1 MLDRVR
7 LSGLSKFSSS
17 GIGAGGTTTTT
28 TEKVSDLARDR
39 KSGTRTIPCTVLFLN
54 DTQHT
59 FHLDKR
65 AKGGDLLELVFDH
78 LDLQE
83 RDYFGLQFVQ
93 SRDVV
98 VRFLPAFSYVFES
111 ETHFR
116 PRYSAGLTPTSPS
129 ANNGLPFGIRA
140 ARTLMW
146 SHPHSIFA

>member
-17 GIGAGGTTTTT
+17 GIGTGAVV

-39 KSGTRTIPCTVLFLN
+39 KTGTRTIPCTVLFLN

-59 FHLDKR
+59 FHLEKQ

-93 SRDVV
+93 SKDVV
-98 VRFLPAFSYVFES
+98 V
-111 ETHFR
+111 
-116 PRYSAGLTPTSPS
+116 
-129 ANNGLPFGIRA
+129 
-140 ARTLMW
+140 
-146 SHPHSIFA
+146 SIILRL

>member
-7 LSGLSKFSSS
+7 LSGLSKFS
-17 GIGAGGTTTTT
+17 GGGGGGVRTETETVTTATV
-28 TEKVSDLARDR
+28 EKVSSDLARDR
-39 KSGTRTIPCTVLFLN
+39 KTGAKTIPCTVLFLN

-93 SRDVV
+93 SKDVV
-98 VRFLPAFSYVFES
+98 VSIKNLCK
-111 ETHFR
+111 
-116 PRYSAGLTPTSPS
+116 
-129 ANNGLPFGIRA
+129 IR
-140 ARTLMW
+140 
-146 SHPHSIFA
+146 S